1 MACRPGPVG
10 TLKYSVNYIG
20 VWSLSQSVWP
30 KEREPCQHHG
40 QFSILLGVL
49 EGGQLDDLGPSNFA
63 FAANDAIGSSKAP
76 TNPCG
81 WSTPCFCTVVL
92 RVKLI
97 TVYSNQFFPIVANL
111 TESKKNHV
119 EF

>member
-1 MACRPGPVG
+1 MENGWLVG
-10 TLKYSVNYIG
+10 
-20 VWSLSQSVWP
+20 
-30 KEREPCQHHG
+30 EPCQHHG

-92 RVKLI
+92 RVILI
-97 TVYSNQFFPIVANL
+97 TIYSSQFFLRVANL
-111 TESKKNHV
+111 TESIKIMLNFNTFSVRGCHSMIL
-119 EF
+119 F